1 MTHKSKILKALRK
14 DLLPEPALPSLE
26 QAWIQYE
33 DVNAQFEQ
41 AVAAVGG
48 QCHFVDGMNDVQ
60 NLLRE
65 VPAYRDAKKICSLVE
80 GVAGNV
86 DLAAIE
92 DPHHLEDVDF
102 AVARGHFGVAEN
114 GAIWITDKEIKH
126 RVVLF
131 LSQHI
136 SLIIPKSELVNNMHE
151 AYARIEHVGG
161 VFGVFISGPSKTADI
176 EQSLVIGAHGARSM
190 NIFVVENV

>member
-1 MTHKSKILKALRK
+1 MTHKSEILKALRK
-14 DLLPEPALPSLE
+14 NLLPEPALPSLDQE
-26 QAWIQYE
+26 WIVYE
-33 DVNAQFEQ
+33 DINAQFEQ
-41 AVAAVGG
+41 SVAAVGG
-48 QCHFVDGMNDVQ
+48 QCHFVDNISDVQ
-60 NLLRE
+60 TRLGE
-65 VPAYRDAKKICSLVE
+65 IEPYRDGKKICSLVN
-80 GVAGNV
+80 GVEGNV
-86 DLAAIE
+86 DLDQID
-92 DPHHLEDVDF
+92 DPHELEDVDF

-114 GAIWITDKEIKH
+114 GAIWVTDEHVKH

-151 AYARIEHVGG
+151 GYARVKHVGG

-190 NIFVVENV
+190 NVFVV